1 MQGNQPRW
9 DACPAIAA
17 NHAARKWL
25 SIEVN
30 RMLSRNTIESY
41 SRSLE
46 DFLRFSER
54 EGIAPEL
61 GSREHVAAYVRD
73 LMTRKNTQNPKLIHI
88 DSGAGLSNAT
98 IQLRLTVLR
107 LFYDHLV
114 VEGLRPNN
122 PVGRSYLSKRR
133 GAEVRQ
139 GPLFRRHRKLPW
151 IPSEEQWEAI
161 LKTIKREP
169 LRNRFMFALSY
180 DAALRRQDLLNVETN
195 DIDPAH
201 RLLRVRADKTKNGLE
216 RVVPYS
222 EATGQLY
229 AAYLQH
235 RRQLS
240 QDRGVLFLSESNRN
254 SCEPLSIWTW
264 SKVAKD
270 IATSA
275 GVHSFTTHSLRHLC
289 LTDLARAGWDIHE
302 IAAFAGHRSLACT
315 LLYIHLSGRELAS
328 KLAEGMSQIHAWR
341 IQQLAEVRS

>member
-1 MQGNQPRW
+1 
-9 DACPAIAA
+9 
-17 NHAARKWL
+17 
-25 SIEVN
+25 
-30 RMLSRNTIESY
+30 
-41 SRSLE
+41 
-46 DFLRFSER
+46 
-54 EGIAPEL
+54 
-61 GSREHVAAYVRD
+61 
-73 LMTRKNTQNPKLIHI
+73 MTRKNTQNPRLIHI

-201 RLLRVRADKTKNGLE
+201 RLLRVRGDKTKNGLSGLY
-216 RVVPYS
+216 RTPRRPDSSTRPTSSIDANSVRIAGLCS
-222 EATGQLY
+222 CRSQTG
-229 AAYLQH
+229 
-235 RRQLS
+235 
-240 QDRGVLFLSESNRN
+240 
-254 SCEPLSIWTW
+254 T
-264 SKVAKD
+264 
-270 IATSA
+270 IASR
-275 GVHSFTTHSLRHLC
+275 FR
-289 LTDLARAGWDIHE
+289 
-302 IAAFAGHRSLACT
+302 
-315 LLYIHLSGRELAS
+315 SGRGPKWQSILRLPLEFIAS
-328 KLAEGMSQIHAWR
+328 PHTRFAICPNRLGTGRLGHS
-341 IQQLAEVRS
+341 